1 MSSSSLAI
9 TRPDPTPRRW
19 KHGAIPVIGL
29 IGGIGA
35 GKSRVAELLKG
46 RGACVIDADAVGHEV
61 LEVPRCATWSS
72 RGSAPGSSVPRRDPA
87 RREAG
92 SIAASWARSSSPIR
106 RHCATSSG
114 LSIPGCAGN
123 SSSGSPANPRG
134 AVPLIVLD
142 AAILMETGWDR
153 VCDLVAFVDA
163 PFPVRL
169 DRVSRARGWTGE
181 DLRSREAAQWPVD
194 RKRDGADVVLHNESG
209 LEALELEVDAF
220 FRSLAGRDPVAPFP
234 RAESARPA
242 GTIRCRVQGNPLVQ
256 AQSRAGPSDLGP
268 PRCLD
273 RCPPSTLHH
282 PL

>member
-9 TRPDPTPRRW
+9 PRPDPTPRRW

-61 LEVPRCATWSS
+61 LEVPEVRDLVVARFGTRVVRPAPRPGEE
-72 RGSAPGSSVPRRDPA
+72 RGRVDRRLL
-87 RREAG
+87 G
-92 SIAASWARSSSPIR
+92 SIVFADPEALRDLERIVHPRMCLEFERRIARES
-106 RHCATSSG
+106 A
-114 LSIPGCAGN
+114 
-123 SSSGSPANPRG
+123 RG

-153 VCDLVAFVDA
+153 VCDLVVFVDA
-163 PFPVRL
+163 PLPVRL

-194 RKRDGADVVLHNESG
+194 RKRDDADLVLRNES
-209 LEALELEVDAF
+209 
-220 FRSLAGRDPVAPFP
+220 
-234 RAESARPA
+234 
-242 GTIRCRVQGNPLVQ
+242 
-256 AQSRAGPSDLGP
+256 
-268 PRCLD
+268 
-273 RCPPSTLHH
+273 
-282 PL
+282 